1 MPVTC
6 QYFEAQRS
14 TQLFSP
20 TFKSPSLYLE
30 IPMLTII
37 KGYCCS
43 DAADRRESVN
53 KGCASCV
60 PLMGMLEMP
69 M

>member
-30 IPMLTII
+30 ITMLTTI
-37 KGYCCS
+37 KGHCWS
-43 DAADRRESVN
+43 DAADSIESVN
-53 KGCASCV
+53 KNCASHV